1 MADDTKAAEELQLV
15 VFSLGREEFA
25 VEVTQVREIMRMEEI
40 TRMPK
45 SPHFVEGIINLRGQ
59 IIAVVELAKRLNLES
74 GEKSSD
80 TRIIVV
86 EAEDIKVGM
95 IVDSVSEVLRVS
107 ADDGGAEPDT
117 RHRHIRRI
125 PAGGSEAGQ
134 PVDNPARPD
143 QGALAAGDG
152 GTRILDHKDFRIAKW
167 ERKGGKDGADR
178 ADRR

>member
-1 MADDTKAAEELQLV
+1 MAEDVKTAEEMQLV

-59 IIAVVELAKRLNLES
+59 IIAVVELAKRLNLET
-74 GEKSSD
+74 GERSDD

-95 IVDSVSEVLRVS
+95 IVDSVSEVLRVEAEEVEPSPTLATDISS
-107 ADDGGAEPDT
+107 AFLQG
-117 RHRHIRRI
+117 
-125 PAGGSEAGQ
+125 
-134 PVDNPARPD
+134 VVKKDNR
-143 QGALAAGDG
+143 L
-152 GTRILDHKDFRIAKW
+152 IIMLDLTKVLSLQEMASLGF
-167 ERKGGKDGADR
+167 
-178 ADRR
+178 

>member
-1 MADDTKAAEELQLV
+1 MAEDAKTAEEIQLV

-59 IIAVVELAKRLNLES
+59 IIAVVELAKRLNLEV
-74 GEKSSD
+74 GEKSGD

-95 IVDSVSEVLRVS
+95 IVDSVSEVLRVEAEAVEPSPTLATDISS
-107 ADDGGAEPDT
+107 AFLLGVVKKDNRLIILLDLTKVLSLEEM
-117 RHRHIRRI
+117 
-125 PAGGSEAGQ
+125 AGLG
-134 PVDNPARPD
+134 
-143 QGALAAGDG
+143 
-152 GTRILDHKDFRIAKW
+152 F
-167 ERKGGKDGADR
+167 
-178 ADRR
+178 

>member
-1 MADDTKAAEELQLV
+1 MADDTKGAEEIQLV

-59 IIAVVELAKRLNLES
+59 IIAVVELAKRLNLEA
-74 GEKSSD
+74 GERGGD

-95 IVDSVSEVLRVS
+95 IVDSVSEVLRIGADTVEPSPTLAADVS
-107 ADDGGAEPDT
+107 AAYLRGVVKLDNRLIILLDLTKVLSLQE
-117 RHRHIRRI
+117 I
-125 PAGGSEAGQ
+125 AGLG
-134 PVDNPARPD
+134 
-143 QGALAAGDG
+143 L
-152 GTRILDHKDFRIAKW
+152 
-167 ERKGGKDGADR
+167 
-178 ADRR
+178 

>member
-1 MADDTKAAEELQLV
+1 MADDTRSADEIQLV

-45 SPHFVEGIINLRGQ
+45 SPDFVEGIINLRGQ
-59 IIAVVELAKRLNLES
+59 IIAVVELAKRLNLEAGERS
-74 GEKSSD
+74 GD

-107 ADDGGAEPDT
+107 ADAVEPSPTLATDVAAAYLRGVVKQDNRLIILLDLT
-117 RHRHIRRI
+117 KVLSLQEM
-125 PAGGSEAGQ
+125 AGLE
-134 PVDNPARPD
+134 
-143 QGALAAGDG
+143 
-152 GTRILDHKDFRIAKW
+152 F
-167 ERKGGKDGADR
+167 
-178 ADRR
+178 

>member
-1 MADDTKAAEELQLV
+1 MADDTRAAEEIQLV

-59 IIAVVELAKRLNLES
+59 IIAVVELAKRLNLVVGVKS
-74 GEKSSD
+74 GD

-86 EAEDIKVGM
+86 EAEEIKVGM

-107 ADDGGAEPDT
+107 ADAVEPSPTLATDISAAFLRGVVKQDNRLIILLDLT
-117 RHRHIRRI
+117 KVLSLQEM
-125 PAGGSEAGQ
+125 AGLG
-134 PVDNPARPD
+134 
-143 QGALAAGDG
+143 
-152 GTRILDHKDFRIAKW
+152 F
-167 ERKGGKDGADR
+167 
-178 ADRR
+178 

>member
-1 MADDTKAAEELQLV
+1 MADESKTDEEIQLV

-45 SPHFVEGIINLRGQ
+45 TPHFVEGIINLRGQ

-74 GEKSSD
+74 GSRSGE

-95 IVDSVSEVLRVS
+95 IVDSVSEVLRVN
-107 ADDGGAEPDT
+107 ADAVEPSPTLTTDVSVAYLQGVVKQDNRLIILLDLT
-117 RHRHIRRI
+117 KVLSLQEM
-125 PAGGSEAGQ
+125 AGLG
-134 PVDNPARPD
+134 
-143 QGALAAGDG
+143 
-152 GTRILDHKDFRIAKW
+152 F
-167 ERKGGKDGADR
+167 
-178 ADRR
+178 

>member
-1 MADDTKAAEELQLV
+1 MADDARAADELQLV

-59 IIAVVELAKRLNLES
+59 IIAVVELSKRLNLEV
-74 GEKSSD
+74 GERDSD

-95 IVDSVSEVLRVS
+95 IVDAVSEVLRIS
-107 ADDGGAEPDT
+107 ADEVEPSPTLATDISAAYLQGVVKQDNRLIILLDLT
-117 RHRHIRRI
+117 KVLSLQEM
-125 PAGGSEAGQ
+125 AGLG
-134 PVDNPARPD
+134 
-143 QGALAAGDG
+143 
-152 GTRILDHKDFRIAKW
+152 F
-167 ERKGGKDGADR
+167 
-178 ADRR
+178 

>member
-1 MADDTKAAEELQLV
+1 MADDSKAAEETQLV

-59 IIAVVELAKRLNLES
+59 IIAVVELAKRLNLEAGDRS
-74 GEKSSD
+74 GD

-107 ADDGGAEPDT
+107 ADAVEPSPTLTTDVSAAYLQGVVKQDNRLIILLDLT
-117 RHRHIRRI
+117 KVLSLQEM
-125 PAGGSEAGQ
+125 AGLG
-134 PVDNPARPD
+134 
-143 QGALAAGDG
+143 
-152 GTRILDHKDFRIAKW
+152 F
-167 ERKGGKDGADR
+167 
-178 ADRR
+178 

>member
-1 MADDTKAAEELQLV
+1 MAEEAKAAEEMQLV

-59 IIAVVELAKRLNLES
+59 IIAVVELAKRLNLEA
-74 GEKSSD
+74 GERDSD

-95 IVDSVSEVLRVS
+95 IVDSVSEVLRVDAEEVEPSPTLATDISS
-107 ADDGGAEPDT
+107 AFLQG
-117 RHRHIRRI
+117 
-125 PAGGSEAGQ
+125 
-134 PVDNPARPD
+134 VVKKDNR
-143 QGALAAGDG
+143 LI
-152 GTRILDHKDFRIAKW
+152 ILLDLTKVLSLEEMASLGF
-167 ERKGGKDGADR
+167 
-178 ADRR
+178 